1 MNRRKLKNVIGYSL
15 AICLITVNCTTSV
28 VFAEKGTNTPQI
40 QANTAITEKVQLD
53 NGIILNSKEMGQG
66 DATIVFDTG
75 YGNSLDNFSYIQ
87 GELSKIAKTLTYD
100 RAGLG
105 ESSDT
110 GNMSSLSDSDRET
123 LIRGGIIEYNDADF
137 DGTTKTAK
145 DKAVNL
151 YKLLKAK
158 NLPEPYILV
167 THSLG
172 GHTAIEFAKMY
183 KEKVKGIVFIDST
196 GRSANGQMY
205 DFFET
210 FVPGM
215 GDEQLSVYTKQ
226 DGTLD
231 EVLMGENQ
239 VKHDNN
245 ALRDIPLL
253 YIECDPY
260 AMAQGAMGDAFA
272 ELKTKQINDIL
283 SMSDDTK
290 HVQIKDATHQVHTD
304 KPEETLSQI
313 TEFINY
319 AMSKNNIKN

>member
-1 MNRRKLKNVIGYSL
+1 MKRKNMKKTIGYSL
-15 AICLITVNCTTSV
+15 AICLLTINTST
-28 VFAEKGTNTPQI
+28 VFANKTDSSSNVQNSLNQMYI
-40 QANTAITEKVQLD
+40 SSTEKIQLD
-53 NGIILNSKEMGQG
+53 NGITLNAKEMGNG
-66 DATIVFDTG
+66 DYTIVFDTG
-75 YGNSLDNFSYIQ
+75 YGNTLDNFNYLQ
-87 GELSKIAKTLTYD
+87 NELSNITKTLTYD

-110 GNMSSLSDSDRET
+110 GNMKDLTDEERTTIMSGKT
-123 LIRGGIIEYNDADF
+123 IEYNESDF
-137 DGTTKTAK
+137 DGTSKTAK

-151 YKLLKAK
+151 SKLLQEKR
-158 NLPEPYILV
+158 LPEPYILV

-172 GHTAIEFAKMY
+172 GHTAIEFAKMH

-196 GRSANGQMY
+196 ARNAAGPMY
-205 DFFET
+205 NFFES

-215 GDEQLSVYTKQ
+215 GDEQLSGYTKQ

-231 EVLMGENQ
+231 ETLMGENQ
-239 VKHDNN
+239 VRNDID
-245 ALRDIPLL
+245 ALKDIPLL

-272 ELKTKQINDIL
+272 KLKTEMIEDML
-283 SMSDDTK
+283 SMSNDGK

-304 KPEETLSQI
+304 KPEETLSHI

-319 AMSKNNIKN
+319 CNSKNK

>member
-1 MNRRKLKNVIGYSL
+1 MGIKNLKSVIGCSL
-15 AICLITVNCTTSV
+15 AVCLITINCSSSL
-28 VFAEKGTNTPQI
+28 VFAEKDVNMVESQI
-40 QANTAITEKVQLD
+40 RMEGTEKVELD
-53 NGIILNSKEMGQG
+53 NGIVLNSKEMGSG
-66 DATIVFDTG
+66 DVTIVFDTG
-75 YGNSLDNFSYIQ
+75 YGNTLDNFTYIQ

-100 RAGLG
+100 RVGLG

-110 GNMSSLSDSDRET
+110 GNMAPLSENERET
-123 LIRGGIIEYNDADF
+123 LMRGGVIEYNEADF

-145 DKAVNL
+145 DKANNL
-151 YKLLKAK
+151 YKLLQAK

-172 GHTAIEFAKMY
+172 GHTAIEFAKMH
-183 KEKVKGIVFIDST
+183 KEKVDGIVFIDST
-196 GRSANGQMY
+196 GRSSNGEMY
-205 DFFET
+205 EFFES

-215 GDEQLSVYTKQ
+215 GDEQLSLYSKH

-239 VKHDNN
+239 VKNDKNV
-245 ALRDIPLL
+245 LRDIPLL
-253 YIECDPY
+253 YLECDPY

-272 ELKTKQINDIL
+272 ELKTRQINDLL

-304 KPEETLSQI
+304 KPEETLAHI

-319 AMSKNNIKN
+319 CVGKN

>member
-1 MNRRKLKNVIGYSL
+1 MKRKNLRGVIGYSL
-15 AICLITVNCTTSV
+15 AVCLITINCSSSF
-28 VFAEKGTNTPQI
+28 VFAQKGVNMAQSQI
-40 QANTAITEKVQLD
+40 RMASTEKVELD
-53 NGIILNSKEMGQG
+53 NGIVLNSKEMGQG
-66 DATIVFDTG
+66 DVTIVFDTG
-75 YGNSLDNFSYIQ
+75 YGSTLDNFTYMQ

-110 GNMSSLSDSDRET
+110 GNMAPLSDNERKT
-123 LIRGGIIEYNDADF
+123 LIDGGVIEYNEADF

-145 DKAVNL
+145 DKAENL
-151 YKLLKAK
+151 YKLLQAK

-172 GHTAIEFAKMY
+172 GHTAIEFAKMH
-183 KEKVKGIVFIDST
+183 KEKVDGIVFIDST
-196 GRSANGQMY
+196 GRSANGEMY
-205 DFFET
+205 DFFES

-215 GDEQLSVYTKQ
+215 GDEQLSVYNKY

-231 EVLMGENQ
+231 EALMGENQ
-239 VKHDNN
+239 VKNDKN

-253 YIECDPY
+253 YLECDPY

-272 ELKTKQINDIL
+272 KLKTKQISDLL

-290 HVQIKDATHQVHTD
+290 HVQIKGATHQVHID
-304 KPEETLSQI
+304 KPEETLANV

-319 AMSKNNIKN
+319 CIEKN

>member
-1 MNRRKLKNVIGYSL
+1 MKRKNLRGVIGYSL
-15 AICLITVNCTTSV
+15 AVCLITINCSSSL
-28 VFAEKGTNTPQI
+28 VFAEKGVNIKESQI
-40 QANTAITEKVQLD
+40 RMASTEKVKLD
-53 NGIILNSKEMGQG
+53 NGIVLNSKEMGEG
-66 DATIVFDTG
+66 DVTIVFDTG
-75 YGNSLDNFSYIQ
+75 YGNTLDNFTYMQ

-110 GNMSSLSDSDRET
+110 GNMAPLSDNERKT
-123 LIRGGIIEYNDADF
+123 LRDGGTIEYNEADF

-145 DKAVNL
+145 DKAENL
-151 YKLLKAK
+151 YKLLQAK

-172 GHTAIEFAKMY
+172 GHTAIEFAKMH
-183 KEKVKGIVFIDST
+183 KEKVQGIVFIDST
-196 GRSANGQMY
+196 GRSANGEMY
-205 DFFET
+205 EFFES

-215 GDEQLSVYTKQ
+215 GDEQLSVYNKY

-239 VKHDNN
+239 VKNDKN

-253 YIECDPY
+253 YLECDPY
-260 AMAQGAMGDAFA
+260 AMAQGPMGDAFA
-272 ELKTKQINDIL
+272 ELKTKQISDLL

-304 KPEETLSQI
+304 KPEETLAHV

-319 AMSKNNIKN
+319 CIEKN

>member
-1 MNRRKLKNVIGYSL
+1 MNRKNLKNIIGCSL
-15 AICLITVNCTTSV
+15 AICLITANCASSV
-28 VFAEKGTNTPQI
+28 VFAEKGTINQQI
-40 QANTAITEKVQLD
+40 QTETSITEKIQLD
-53 NGIILNSKEMGQG
+53 NGITLNSKEMGQG

-87 GELSKIAKTLTYD
+87 GQLSKIAKTLTYD

-110 GNMSSLSDSDRET
+110 GNMAPLSKSDRET
-123 LIRGGIIEYNDADF
+123 LIYGGVIDYNEDDF
-137 DGTTKTAK
+137 NGTTKTAK

-151 YKLLKAK
+151 YKLLQAK
-158 NLPEPYILV
+158 KLPEPYILV

-205 DFFET
+205 EFFET

-215 GDEQLSVYTKQ
+215 GDEQLSVYNKQ

-245 ALRDIPLL
+245 ALRNIPLL

-260 AMAQGAMGDAFA
+260 AMAQGDMGDAFA
-272 ELKTKQINDIL
+272 KLKVKQIDDIL
-283 SMSDDTK
+283 SMSDYTK
-290 HVQIKDATHQVHTD
+290 HVQIKGATHQVHTD
-304 KPEETLSQI
+304 KPEETLAYI
-313 TEFINY
+313 TEFIN
-319 AMSKNNIKN
+319 SIKK